1 MTRAHAGIA
10 SAMVNLAFP
19 RSLSMLT
26 MSMMAFGKEHHL
38 AKSDFPYVPRYA
50 EVRGSKM
57 HYVETGNGNPI
68 LLLHGNPTNVYIWR
82 NIIPHLAKHGHVV
95 AVDLIGFG
103 KSGKPDIE
111 YRFRDHAAFVEAFI
125 EKLGL
130 RNITL
135 VMHDWGSALGFDYAS
150 RHPGNIRGLAFFEA
164 LLAPLPSLDQWPNQ
178 SVAEA
183 FRRYR
188 NPEVGWNL
196 IVNENSFV
204 ENRLQEGIIRR
215 LSKHEMDEY
224 RRPFLDPRARKP
236 VWRWP
241 SELPIAGEPADV
253 AAVQM
258 RYLTWLQK
266 TEVPKLLIF
275 AHPGALT
282 PEPMVE
288 RAKASLPNL
297 QTAGIGAG
305 IHNLQEDHPVAIGQ
319 AIASWIDQFERNASV
334 SGPR

>member
-1 MTRAHAGIA
+1 
-10 SAMVNLAFP
+10 
-19 RSLSMLT
+19 
-26 MSMMAFGKEHHL
+26 MMPFGKEHHL
-38 AKSDFPYVPRYA
+38 AESDFPYVSRYA

-82 NIIPHLAKHGHVV
+82 NIIRHLAKHGHVV

-111 YRFRDHAAFVEAFI
+111 YRFRDHAAFLEAFI

-150 RHPGNIRGLAFFEA
+150 RHPANIRGLAFFEA

-188 NPEVGWNL
+188 NPGVGWNL
-196 IVNENSFV
+196 IVNEHSFV

-215 LSKHEMDEY
+215 LSEHEVDEY
-224 RRPFLDPRARKP
+224 RRPFLDPKARKP

-241 SELPIAGEPADV
+241 CELPIAGEPADV

-258 RYLTWLQK
+258 RYLAWLQK
-266 TEVPKLLIF
+266 IEVPKLLIF

-288 RAKASLPNL
+288 WAKASLPNL
-297 QTAGIGAG
+297 QTVDIGAG
-305 IHNLQEDHPVAIGQ
+305 IHNLQEDHPAEIAQ
-319 AIASWIDQFERNASV
+319 AIASWIDQLERNASV
-334 SGPR
+334 SVPR